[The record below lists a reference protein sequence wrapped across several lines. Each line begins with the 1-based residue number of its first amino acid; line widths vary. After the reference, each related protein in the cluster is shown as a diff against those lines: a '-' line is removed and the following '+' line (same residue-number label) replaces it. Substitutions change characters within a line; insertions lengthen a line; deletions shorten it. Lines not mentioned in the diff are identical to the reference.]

1 MYRDSILS
9 TSYTE
14 VKFFLFL
21 LCSDTRLVSEFFLCL
36 AANHAVSAG
45 CRQVTAARK
54 FIIVCIIERQSR
66 VLPPPNRSRLTERL
80 SANIIAVV
88 NQSKNCNTLNEN

>member
-1 MYRDSILS
+1 VYRDSIIS

-14 VKFFLFL
+14 VKFFF
-21 LCSDTRLVSEFFLCL
+21 CSFCAAILDLYRNFFLCL

-54 FIIVCIIERQSR
+54 FIIIERQSR
-66 VLPPPNRSRLTERL
+66 VLPPPNRSRLMERL